1 MQIAPAAMDRASNAC
16 SPSVPTR
23 TFVRMLSTAP
33 IHRSAPRAGRP
44 QLRLVPPPR
53 PRAPRRA
60 RALAAYS
67 LGLCAGLVAVAA
79 ALLITSPEA
88 AALHVCLAAG
98 AGAIAAMSLARTRA
112 YARRMAQIRY

>member
-1 MQIAPAAMDRASNAC
+1 
-16 SPSVPTR
+16 
-23 TFVRMLSTAP
+23 MLSTAP
-33 IHRSAPRAGRP
+33 IHGSAPRPDRP
-44 QLRLVPPPR
+44 QLRLLPPPR
-53 PRAPRRA
+53 PSVPRRA

-98 AGAIAAMSLARTRA
+98 AGAVSAMSLVRTRA
-112 YARRMAQIRY
+112 YARRVAQIRY